1 MMRHMTPKFKAKIH
15 SAFYSIAFL
24 TALLL
29 PIQTTQAQ
37 LKGLSIIRDTEI
49 ENTFEEWA
57 EPLLQVSNIG
67 EDNVRIIL
75 VQSDQI
81 NAFVAG
87 GANIFFYTGLITKS
101 ENPGEVIGVMA
112 HEMGHIA
119 GGHLISTRLAYERA
133 SYESILGAV
142 LGIGVAVLT
151 GEGAAA
157 SAIIGGSQN
166 IAGRRFL
173 SHSRVNES
181 SADQAAFKYLSAAHI
196 NPQGLSTFLEKL
208 SGQDLL
214 PASQQSEY
222 VRTHPLTT
230 KRIDAVDTLIAKSED
245 KDKPYPERWVRQHVM
260 MKAKLIGF
268 TSPERVGSIYPDS
281 DTSTAARY
289 ARAIAAYRLNDVPTA
304 LRLMDDLIVQE
315 PNNPYYLE
323 LKGQMLVDFG
333 RVQAAI
339 PHYEQAVQLLPDA
352 ALIRIALAHA
362 LMESQGS
369 DDVLKDAVEHL
380 ERAVIKE
387 PNSTRV
393 HRLLATAY
401 GRLGQ
406 DNLAKLHLAEEAV
419 LQRRLPYAKAQAEAA
434 LKGFDTGSREW
445 IKAKDILNHI
455 NNLEQL

>member
-1 MMRHMTPKFKAKIH
+1 MTANFKAKIQRAVC
-15 SAFYSIAFL
+15 SLVFL
-24 TALLL
+24 SVLVW
-29 PIQTTQAQ
+29 PVQTIQAQ
-37 LKGLSIIRDTEI
+37 QGGLSIIRDTEI
-49 ENTFEEWA
+49 ENILQEWS
-57 EPLLQVSNIG
+57 EPLLKVSNIG
-67 EDNVRIIL
+67 ENNVNIVL

-151 GEGAAA
+151 GEGGAA

-166 IAGRRFL
+166 VAGRRFL
-173 SHSRVNES
+173 AHTRVAES
-181 SADQAAFKYLSAAHI
+181 SADQAAFRYMDGAGI
-196 NPQGLSTFLEKL
+196 NPTGLSTFLEKL
-208 SGQDLL
+208 SGQELL

-222 VRTHPLTT
+222 VRTHPLTV
-230 KRIDAVDTLIAKSED
+230 KRIEAVDVLIAKSED
-245 KDKPYPERWVRQHVM
+245 KNKPLPERWVTQHAM
-260 MKAKLIGF
+260 MKAKLEGF
-268 TSPERVGSIYPDS
+268 INPERIHTAYPDS
-281 DTSTAARY
+281 DTSVPAQY
-289 ARAIAAYRLNDVPTA
+289 ARAIAAYRMNDIPTA
-304 LRLMDDLIVQE
+304 LRLIDALIESDQ
-315 PNNPYYLE
+315 NNPYYLE

-333 RVQAAI
+333 RLKEAI
-339 PHYEQAVQLLPDA
+339 PYYQQSVQLLPDA

-362 LMESQGS
+362 LMESS
-369 DDVLKDAVEHL
+369 DSQDTQQEAIGHL
-380 ERAVIKE
+380 ERAIIKE
-387 PNSTRV
+387 QNSTRV

-401 GRLGQ
+401 GRMGKES
-406 DNLAKLHLAEEAV
+406 LAKLHLAEEAV

-434 LKGFDTGSREW
+434 LSGFETGSREW